1 MQTNDRDMQRG
12 PFATPGTPG
21 SSGNGTSY
29 LGPGLLIKGEIS
41 GHEDLRLDSKV
52 EGSISIGGYRLT
64 VGPGAHL
71 DADVVAREAVISG
84 KVNGDIRAH
93 DRIEI
98 MKSASVVGDL
108 TTSKIVIEEGAYMN
122 GGIEIG
128 SQNKQI
134 GTDLDTL
141 LKGSKKAH

>member
-1 MQTNDRDMQRG
+1 MQTNDKDTQRT
-12 PFATPGTPG
+12 PFATSGISG
-21 SSGNGTSY
+21 SGGHGTSY
-29 LGPGLLIKGEIS
+29 LGPGLQIKGEIS
-41 GHEDLRLDSKV
+41 GNEDLRLDSKV
-52 EGSISIGGYRLT
+52 EGSISIGGFRLT

-71 DADVVAREAVISG
+71 NADVVAREAIISG
-84 KVNGDIRAH
+84 QVKGDIRAH

-98 MKSASVVGDL
+98 LKSASVVGDL

-128 SQNKQI
+128 NQNKPI

-141 LKGSKKAH
+141 LKGAKKA